1 MKRIILENIITTEM
15 NMYEYVSVYLLKV
28 YKYLIKI
35 WLIFA

>member
-15 NMYEYVSVYLLKV
+15 NMYEYMSVYLLKV